1 MLIIFTCSFCFPIF
15 LDGNQEQEIF
25 LHWHFLLFTGVIFD
39 FFNGLHF
46 NFYACK
52 FTKILKGQ
60 DPFSPALYGDF
71 LFLHDQATLFHAR
84 KIIITDDGFILLPL
98 LILLRVCIRFTGI
111 FL

>member
-1 MLIIFTCSFCFPIF
+1 MLIIFTCIFCFPIF
-15 LDGNQEQEIF
+15 LDGNQDQEIF
-25 LHWHFLLFTGVIFD
+25 LHWHFVLFTGEIFD

-84 KIIITDDGFILLPL
+84 KIIKTDEGFIILPL
-98 LILLRVCIRFTGI
+98 
-111 FL
+111 